1 MKIKSLVVSI
11 IVFITMIGCETE
23 NMNYQGL
30 VLELDKSEINLDYLA
45 GSSDVVNIQTSVSYL
60 KIYTS
65 TDGVSVNT
73 ESIIEINNNE
83 IKKNNYQSINNLK
96 YEMNAVEGGYQ
107 LKISALQNNEKEM
120 SVQEYY
126 VVKSADGTSPL
137 SVVQNTK
144 GDVVEKETEFYPEGG
159 AYELEVAPASGKEI
173 VVDKLVG
180 DDWLTYTYDKS
191 AQKIIVTAANWKN
204 EDGITDRNGA
214 LRIQNTSQG
223 NMILG
228 VKQQAPFVQLDK
240 TIILVSDKNINETVN
255 VTTNM
260 AQGTIALSEKLEAQD
275 PNNLISASAL
285 EYADNQTRNASFT
298 ITVNADGLSFD
309 TSARYNIIGIGEATG
324 LTMLEKGIVI
334 SRSQVLFEE
343 TFSTGESDFANVWE
357 RTKGDKAEYTSLT
370 FNQTPL
376 SYSDSNGE
384 YILSGIGRTLQRN
397 YYANK
402 NSISVQHV
410 SPTFTPITEGEI
422 YASFLFKLDQLPYRD
437 NNSGNYHAVQYSVLG
452 FSDSG
457 TSRIA
462 SLWVG
467 KVEREEKYRFGLTLA
482 SNNGG
487 KVLWYDKE
495 FFDNTDQTFFL
506 VLKYN
511 VGTKRFDLFINP
523 TLTHTQPEPALYID
537 LETNNPQNDTNTAS
551 RVRTLFTL
559 ENTNNANVNCQIGGI
574 RVGRTWD
581 EAVQIKNN

>member
-159 AYELEVAPASGKEI
+159 VYELEVAPASGKEI

-285 EYADNQTRNASFT
+285 EYEDNQTRNASFT

-452 FSDSG
+452 FS
-457 TSRIA
+457 A
-462 SLWVG
+462 QWYKPYSLS
-467 KVEREEKYRFGLTLA
+467 L
-482 SNNGG
+482 
-487 KVLWYDKE
+487 
-495 FFDNTDQTFFL
+495 
-506 VLKYN
+506 
-511 VGTKRFDLFINP
+511 
-523 TLTHTQPEPALYID
+523 
-537 LETNNPQNDTNTAS
+537 
-551 RVRTLFTL
+551 
-559 ENTNNANVNCQIGGI
+559 
-574 RVGRTWD
+574 GR
-581 EAVQIKNN
+581 

>member
-1 MKIKSLVVSI
+1 MKIKSLLVSMI
-11 IVFITMIGCETE
+11 AFITIIGCDTE
-23 NMNYQGL
+23 KVNYQGL
-30 VLELDKSEINLDYLA
+30 ILELDKSEINLDYLA
-45 GSSDVVNIQTSVSYL
+45 GSFDVINIQTSASYL

-65 TDGVSVNT
+65 TDGISIST
-73 ESIIEINNNE
+73 ESIIEINNGE

-96 YEMNAVEGGYQ
+96 YEMSVVNGGYQ
-107 LKISALQNNEKEM
+107 LKISAFQNNEKET

-126 VVKSADGTSPL
+126 VVKTADGTSSL
-137 SVVQNTK
+137 SVVQSTK
-144 GDVVEKETEFYPEGG
+144 GEVVEKATEFYPEGG
-159 AYELEVAPASGKEI
+159 IYELQVTPASGKEI
-173 VVDKLVG
+173 DIDKLVG
-180 DDWLTYTYDKS
+180 GDWLTYTYDKS
-191 AQKIIVTAANWKN
+191 AQKIIVTSASWKN
-204 EDGITDRNGA
+204 EDGVTDRNGA
-214 LRIQNTSQG
+214 IRIQNTSQG
-223 NMILG
+223 NVILG
-228 VKQQAPFVQLDK
+228 IRQQAPFVQLDK
-240 TIILVSDKNINETVN
+240 TIILVSDKDINETVN
-255 VTTNM
+255 ITTNM
-260 AQGTIALSEKLEAQD
+260 AQGTIALSDKLEAQD
-275 PNNLISASAL
+275 PNNLINASAL
-285 EYADNQTRNASFT
+285 KYADNQTRNASFT

-309 TSARYNIIGIGEATG
+309 TSGRYTIIGIGEAAG

-343 TFSTGESDFANVWE
+343 TFNTEESDFANVW
-357 RTKGDKAEYTSLT
+357 TCSKGDKAEYTSLA

-397 YYANK
+397 YYADK
-402 NSISVQHV
+402 NSISVQYV
-410 SPTFTPITEGEI
+410 SPMFTPITEGEI

-437 NNSGNYHAVQYSVLG
+437 NNSGNYHPVQYSVLG

-467 KVEREEKYRFGLTLA
+467 KVEREDKFRFGLTLA
-482 SNNGG
+482 SNNGS

-495 FFDNTDQTFFL
+495 IFSDTDQTFFI

-511 VGTKRFDLFINP
+511 VNTKRFDLFINP
-523 TLTHTQPEPALYID
+523 ALTLAQPEPALYID

-559 ENTNNANVNCQIGGI
+559 ENTNNANVNCQIGSI

-581 EAVQIKNN
+581 EAVLIKNN

>member
-1 MKIKSLVVSI
+1 MKIKSLLVSI
-11 IVFITMIGCETE
+11 IAFITIIGCDTE
-23 NMNYQGL
+23 KVNYQGL
-30 VLELDKSEINLDYLA
+30 ILELDKSEINLDYLA
-45 GSSDVVNIQTSVSYL
+45 GSFDVINIQTSASYL

-65 TDGVSVNT
+65 TDGISIST
-73 ESIIEINNNE
+73 ESIIEINNGE

-96 YEMNAVEGGYQ
+96 YEMSVVNGGYQ
-107 LKISALQNNEKEM
+107 LKISALQNNEKET

-126 VVKSADGTSPL
+126 VVKTADGTSSL
-137 SVVQNTK
+137 SVVQSTK
-144 GDVVEKETEFYPEGG
+144 GEVVEKATEFYPEGG
-159 AYELEVAPASGKEI
+159 IYELQVTPASGKEI
-173 VVDKLVG
+173 DIDKLVG
-180 DDWLTYTYDKS
+180 GDWLTYTYDKS
-191 AQKIIVTAANWKN
+191 AQKIIVTSASWKN
-204 EDGITDRNGA
+204 EDGVTDRNGA
-214 LRIQNTSQG
+214 IRIQNTSQG
-223 NMILG
+223 HVILG
-228 VKQQAPFVQLDK
+228 IRQQAPFVQLDK
-240 TIILVSDKNINETVN
+240 TIILVSDKDINETVN
-255 VTTNM
+255 ITTNM
-260 AQGTIALSEKLEAQD
+260 AQGTIALSDKLEAQD
-275 PNNLISASAL
+275 PNNLINASAL
-285 EYADNQTRNASFT
+285 KYADNQTRNASFT

-309 TSARYNIIGIGEATG
+309 TSGRYTIIGIGEAAG

-343 TFSTGESDFANVWE
+343 TFNTEESDFANVW
-357 RTKGDKAEYTSLT
+357 TCSKGDKAEYTSLA

-397 YYANK
+397 YYADK
-402 NSISVQHV
+402 NSISVQYV
-410 SPTFTPITEGEI
+410 SPMFTPITEGEI

-437 NNSGNYHAVQYSVLG
+437 NNSGNYHPVQYSVLG

-467 KVEREEKYRFGLTLA
+467 KVEREDKFRFGLTLA
-482 SNNGG
+482 SNNGS

-495 FFDNTDQTFFL
+495 IFSDTDQTFFI

-511 VGTKRFDLFINP
+511 VNTKRFDLFINP
-523 TLTHTQPEPALYID
+523 ALTLAQPEPALYID

-559 ENTNNANVNCQIGGI
+559 ENTNNANVNCQIGSI

-581 EAVQIKNN
+581 EAVLIKNN

>member
-1 MKIKSLVVSI
+1 
-11 IVFITMIGCETE
+11 
-23 NMNYQGL
+23 
-30 VLELDKSEINLDYLA
+30 
-45 GSSDVVNIQTSVSYL
+45 
-60 KIYTS
+60 
-65 TDGVSVNT
+65 
-73 ESIIEINNNE
+73 
-83 IKKNNYQSINNLK
+83 
-96 YEMNAVEGGYQ
+96 
-107 LKISALQNNEKEM
+107 
-120 SVQEYY
+120 
-126 VVKSADGTSPL
+126 
-137 SVVQNTK
+137 
-144 GDVVEKETEFYPEGG
+144 
-159 AYELEVAPASGKEI
+159 
-173 VVDKLVG
+173 
-180 DDWLTYTYDKS
+180 
-191 AQKIIVTAANWKN
+191 
-204 EDGITDRNGA
+204 
-214 LRIQNTSQG
+214 
-223 NMILG
+223 MILG
-228 VKQQAPFVQLDK
+228 IRQQVPFVQLDK

-376 SYSDSNGE
+376 LYSDSNGE
-384 YILSGIGRTLQRN
+384 YILSGIGRTIQRN
-397 YYANK
+397 YYADK

-462 SLWVG
+462 SFWVG

-495 FFDNTDQTFFL
+495 FFDKTDQTFFI

-523 TLTHTQPEPALYID
+523 ALTHAQPEPTLYID

-559 ENTNNANVNCQIGGI
+559 ENTNNANVNCQIGSI

>member
-23 NMNYQGL
+23 NMNYQCL
-30 VLELDKSEINLDYLA
+30 VIELDKSEINLDDLA

-214 LRIQNTSQG
+214 LRIQNTAL
-223 NMILG
+223 LG
-228 VKQQAPFVQLDK
+228 DVV
-240 TIILVSDKNINETVN
+240 LV
-255 VTTNM
+255 
-260 AQGTIALSEKLEAQD
+260 
-275 PNNLISASAL
+275 
-285 EYADNQTRNASFT
+285 
-298 ITVNADGLSFD
+298 
-309 TSARYNIIGIGEATG
+309 AR
-324 LTMLEKGIVI
+324 
-334 SRSQVLFEE
+334 
-343 TFSTGESDFANVWE
+343 E
-357 RTKGDKAEYTSLT
+357 RTAVSL
-370 FNQTPL
+370 F
-376 SYSDSNGE
+376 
-384 YILSGIGRTLQRN
+384 
-397 YYANK
+397 
-402 NSISVQHV
+402 
-410 SPTFTPITEGEI
+410 
-422 YASFLFKLDQLPYRD
+422 ASEDC
-437 NNSGNYHAVQYSVLG
+437 S
-452 FSDSG
+452 
-457 TSRIA
+457 
-462 SLWVG
+462 
-467 KVEREEKYRFGLTLA
+467 
-482 SNNGG
+482 
-487 KVLWYDKE
+487 
-495 FFDNTDQTFFL
+495 
-506 VLKYN
+506 
-511 VGTKRFDLFINP
+511 
-523 TLTHTQPEPALYID
+523 
-537 LETNNPQNDTNTAS
+537 
-551 RVRTLFTL
+551 
-559 ENTNNANVNCQIGGI
+559 
-574 RVGRTWD
+574 
-581 EAVQIKNN
+581 

>member
-1 MKIKSLVVSI
+1 MKIKSLLVSMI
-11 IVFITMIGCETE
+11 AFITIIGCDTE
-23 NMNYQGL
+23 KVNYQGL
-30 VLELDKSEINLDYLA
+30 ILELDKSEINLDYLA
-45 GSSDVVNIQTSVSYL
+45 GSFDVINIQTSASYL

-65 TDGVSVNT
+65 TDGISIST
-73 ESIIEINNNE
+73 ESIIEINNGE

-96 YEMNAVEGGYQ
+96 YEMSVVNGGYQ
-107 LKISALQNNEKEM
+107 LKISALQNNEKET

-126 VVKSADGTSPL
+126 VVKTADGTSSL
-137 SVVQNTK
+137 SVVQSTK
-144 GDVVEKETEFYPEGG
+144 GEVVEKATEFYPEGG
-159 AYELEVAPASGKEI
+159 IYELQVTPASGKEI
-173 VVDKLVG
+173 DIDKLVG
-180 DDWLTYTYDKS
+180 GDWLTYTYDKS
-191 AQKIIVTAANWKN
+191 AQKIIVTSASWKN
-204 EDGITDRNGA
+204 EDGVTDRNGA
-214 LRIQNTSQG
+214 IRIQNTSQG
-223 NMILG
+223 NVILG
-228 VKQQAPFVQLDK
+228 IRQQAPFVQLDK
-240 TIILVSDKNINETVN
+240 TIILVSDKDINETVN
-255 VTTNM
+255 ITTNM
-260 AQGTIALSEKLEAQD
+260 AQGTIALSDKLEAQD
-275 PNNLISASAL
+275 PNNLINASAL
-285 EYADNQTRNASFT
+285 KYADNQTRNASFT

-309 TSARYNIIGIGEATG
+309 TSGRYTIIGIGEAAG

-343 TFSTGESDFANVWE
+343 TFNTEESDFANVW
-357 RTKGDKAEYTSLT
+357 TCSKGDKAEYTSLA

-397 YYANK
+397 YYADK
-402 NSISVQHV
+402 NSISVQYV
-410 SPTFTPITEGEI
+410 SPMFTPITEGEI

-437 NNSGNYHAVQYSVLG
+437 NNSGNYHPVQYSVLG

-467 KVEREEKYRFGLTLA
+467 KVEREDKFRFGLTLA
-482 SNNGG
+482 SNNGS

-495 FFDNTDQTFFL
+495 IFSDTDQTFFI

-511 VGTKRFDLFINP
+511 VNTKRFDLFINP
-523 TLTHTQPEPALYID
+523 ALTLAQPEPALYID

-559 ENTNNANVNCQIGGI
+559 ENTNNANVNCQIGSI

-581 EAVQIKNN
+581 EAVLIKNN

>member
-1 MKIKSLVVSI
+1 MKIKSLLISTI
-11 IVFITMIGCETE
+11 AFITMVGCETE
-23 NMNYQGL
+23 EMNYQGL
-30 VLELDKSEINLDYLA
+30 VLESDKSEINLDYLA
-45 GSSDVVNIQTSVSYL
+45 GSSDVINIQTSVSYL

-96 YEMNAVEGGYQ
+96 YEMSAAEGGYQ
-107 LKISALQNNEKEM
+107 LKVSALQNNEKETP
-120 SVQEYY
+120 VQEYY
-126 VVKSADGTSPL
+126 VVKSADGTASL
-137 SVVQNTK
+137 SVVQASK
-144 GDVVEKETEFYPEGG
+144 GEVVEKETEFYPEGG
-159 AYELEVAPASGKEI
+159 TYELEVTPANGKEI
-173 VVDKLVG
+173 IVDKLVG

-191 AQKIIVTAANWKN
+191 AQKIIVTSAFWKN
-204 EDGITDRNGA
+204 EDGTVDRNGA
-214 LRIQNTSQG
+214 IRIRNTSQG
-223 NMILG
+223 NMILS

-240 TIILVSDKNINETVN
+240 TIILVSDKDINETVN

-260 AQGTIALSEKLEAQD
+260 AQGTISLSEKLEAQD
-275 PNNLISASAL
+275 PNNLINASAL

-298 ITVNADGLSFD
+298 ITVNSEGLSFE

-324 LTMLEKGIVI
+324 LTILEKGLVI

-343 TFSTGESDFANVWE
+343 TFNTGESDFANVWT
-357 RTKGDKAEYTSLT
+357 RTKGDKVEYTSLT

-384 YILSGIGRTLQRN
+384 YVLSGLGRTLQRN

-410 SPTFTPITEGEI
+410 SPMFTPITEGEI
-422 YASFLFKLDQLPYRD
+422 YASFLFKLDRLPYRD
-437 NNSGNYHAVQYSVLG
+437 DNSGNYHAVQYSVLG

-482 SNNGG
+482 SNNGS

-495 FFDNTDQTFFL
+495 YFSDTDQTFFI

-523 TLTHTQPEPALYID
+523 ALTLAQPEPTLYLD
-537 LETNNPQNDTNTAS
+537 LETNNPQNDTNTANK
-551 RVRTLFTL
+551 VRTIFTL

>member
-60 KIYTS
+60 KIYTP

-180 DDWLTYTYDKS
+180 DDWLSYTYDKS

-343 TFSTGESDFANVWE
+343 TF
-357 RTKGDKAEYTSLT
+357 
-370 FNQTPL
+370 
-376 SYSDSNGE
+376 
-384 YILSGIGRTLQRN
+384 
-397 YYANK
+397 
-402 NSISVQHV
+402 
-410 SPTFTPITEGEI
+410 
-422 YASFLFKLDQLPYRD
+422 
-437 NNSGNYHAVQYSVLG
+437 
-452 FSDSG
+452 
-457 TSRIA
+457 
-462 SLWVG
+462 
-467 KVEREEKYRFGLTLA
+467 KY
-482 SNNGG
+482 
-487 KVLWYDKE
+487 
-495 FFDNTDQTFFL
+495 
-506 VLKYN
+506 
-511 VGTKRFDLFINP
+511 
-523 TLTHTQPEPALYID
+523 
-537 LETNNPQNDTNTAS
+537 
-551 RVRTLFTL
+551 
-559 ENTNNANVNCQIGGI
+559 
-574 RVGRTWD
+574 
-581 EAVQIKNN
+581 